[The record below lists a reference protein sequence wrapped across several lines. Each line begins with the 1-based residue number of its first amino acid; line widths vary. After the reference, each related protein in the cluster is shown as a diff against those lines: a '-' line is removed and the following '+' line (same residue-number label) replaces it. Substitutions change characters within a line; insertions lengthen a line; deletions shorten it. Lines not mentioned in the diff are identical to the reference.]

1 MSIRLAVTSR
11 GIGRLEGDKVH
22 LLDTDHADLGTALA
36 AGEALEEL
44 AGRAVVDDPDL
55 AEVQLLAP
63 VRTPPQIW
71 AVGLNYKAHV
81 DELKGMDLKEPF
93 IFPKSPTAV
102 VGPGEPIRI
111 TAEAGDRVDFEGEMA
126 LVIGRRAENVAAA
139 DAASHIAGITICNDV
154 SARTLQ
160 KGYEGVRA
168 NISMAKSFRTFAPL
182 GPAVALWSSLPE
194 LEGLKLET
202 RVDGEVRQSATL
214 AQMIFG
220 VPELIEFLSAR
231 ITLLPG
237 DIVAT
242 GTPEGVGDVDGRYL
256 AAGSRVAI
264 ELDEVGTLENPVEAA
279 A

>member
-1 MSIRLAVTSR
+1 MSVRLAVTSR
-11 GIGRLEGDKVH
+11 GIAKLEGDRAQ
-22 LLDTDHADLGTALA
+22 LLDTEHADLGAALA
-36 AGEALEEL
+36 AGESLEALAGATVTGEAGLEEI
-44 AGRAVVDDPDL
+44 
-55 AEVQLLAP
+55 ELLAP
-63 VRTPPQIW
+63 VARPPQIW

-81 DELKGMDLKEPF
+81 AEIKGMDLKEPF

-102 VGPGEPIRI
+102 VGPGDPIEI
-111 TAEAGDRVDFEGEMA
+111 SAEAGDQVDFEGEMA

-139 DAASHIAGITICNDV
+139 DAGSYLAGITICNDV

-182 GPAVALWSSLPE
+182 GPAVALWSSLPD
-194 LEGLKLET
+194 LDDLKLET
-202 RVDGEVRQSATL
+202 KVDGEVRQSATL
-214 AQMIFG
+214 AQLIFG
-220 VPELIEFLSAR
+220 VPELVEFLTAR

-256 AAGSRVAI
+256 APGSEVSI
-264 ELDEVGTLENPVEAA
+264 ELDEVGVLANPVTKTN
-279 A
+279 